1 MGHYIYKLNIVKT
14 VLYEF
19 KIKQAQY
26 TVCPKTSM
34 KLHDCEAIEIEI

>member
-19 KIKQAQY
+19 EIKQAQY
-26 TVCPKTSM
+26 TVCPK
-34 KLHDCEAIEIEI
+34 KRWIIKIV